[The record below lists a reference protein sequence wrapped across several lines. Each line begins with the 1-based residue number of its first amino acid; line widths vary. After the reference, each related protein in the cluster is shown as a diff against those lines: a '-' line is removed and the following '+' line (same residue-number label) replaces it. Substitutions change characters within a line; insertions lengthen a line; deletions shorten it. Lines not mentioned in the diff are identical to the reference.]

1 MSRAETMKTVA
12 ALKQAGEDAEFYPS
26 SDEIIL
32 KVVSDMCVVLDEFHY
47 SRNEMKSVMD
57 IGAGDGRV
65 LKAIQKGMKE
75 RNPHSP
81 LIECYAIEKA
91 MFHLS
96 NMPKDITVVGTDF
109 EQQALADKPVG
120 SIFCNPPYSQF
131 VDWTLKILREG
142 STRWVYL
149 VIPRRWRDNIDIKRA
164 IDARLGEVTSLGEF
178 DFLDA
183 DRKANAYVELIR
195 VEFSHKHDDAFD
207 RVIEDMMPELDIFD
221 VELDEEA
228 ASSINH
234 EVFQASSNLVEV
246 LVDSYDRDLMSMLQN
261 YKSALSINVRIL
273 KELGVCKAGMLKAI
287 RQKISGLKHEY
298 WKTLFDE
305 MGTIKTRLATKQRKA
320 FLQSLRDKVMI
331 DFTAN
336 NVYSMLIWVSKWAND
351 FFDEQLIELFRTL
364 STDSHVEKYKSN
376 QRIWE
381 QVGWRYNKKSNFS
394 GEGNNQATH
403 YKLEYRMVLSHGGIS
418 TSQWAHDRDKSRGL
432 SDSAFDLLNDVV
444 TVANNLGFPCSD
456 HPRNYEW
463 KSNKKN
469 VLKLND
475 GKPLVAVRAFQN
487 GNMHLH
493 FDQKFM
499 LAINVEAGR
508 LLKWI
513 RNPAEAVTE
522 MQVTGEEAKQV
533 EAMFGSSF
541 RISPDEGMLRLSSK
555 V

>member
-1 MSRAETMKTVA
+1 MSTAATVR
-12 ALKQAGEDAEFYPS
+12 ALKANDEDHEFYPS
-26 SDEIIL
+26 TDEIIQ
-32 KVVSDMCVVLDEFHY
+32 KVVCDMCVVLDEFHY
-47 SRNEMKSVMD
+47 SRHEMKSVLD

-120 SIFCNPPYSQF
+120 AIFCNPPYSEF
-131 VDWTLKILREG
+131 AEWTLKIVREA
-142 STRWVYL
+142 STRWIYL
-149 VIPRRWRDNIDIKRA
+149 VIPRRWRDDVNIKRA
-164 IDARLGEVTSLGEF
+164 IETRLGEVTSLGEF
-178 DFLDA
+178 DFLYA
-183 DRKANAYVELIR
+183 DRKANAFVEVIR
-195 VEFSHKHDDAFD
+195 IEFSHKTVDAFD
-207 RVIEDMMPELDIFD
+207 RVIEDMMPELDVFD
-221 VELDEEA
+221 VQLEEEA
-228 ASSINH
+228 AATPNR
-234 EVFQASSNLVEV
+234 ELFEAGTNLVEV
-246 LVDSYDRDLMSMLQN
+246 LVDSYDRDLMSMLEN
-261 YKSALSINVRIL
+261 YKSALTINVRIL
-273 KELGVCKAGMLKAI
+273 KELGVCKAGVLKAI

-320 FLQSLRDKVMI
+320 FLQSLKDKVTI

-351 FFDEQLIELFRTL
+351 YFDEQLIDLFRTL
-364 STDSHVEKYKSN
+364 SNDSNVEKYKSN
-376 QRIWE
+376 QRVWV
-381 QVGWRYNKKSNFS
+381 QSGWRYGKKANFS
-394 GEGNNQATH
+394 GEGENQATH
-403 YKLEYRMVLSHGGIS
+403 YKLEYRMVISHGGIS
-418 TSQWAHDRDKSRGL
+418 VSTWDWDREQRRGL
-432 SDSAFDLLNDVV
+432 SDSAFDLLNDIV

-469 VLKLND
+469 VLKLNA
-475 GKPLVAVRAFQN
+475 GKPLVSVRAFQN
-487 GNMHLH
+487 GNMHLQ
-493 FDQKFM
+493 FNQKLM
-499 LAINVEAGR
+499 LAVNVEAGR

-513 RNPAEAVTE
+513 RNPAEAVAE

-541 RISPDEGMLRLSSK
+541 QISPDASMLRLAAS
-555 V
+555 

>member
-1 MSRAETMKTVA
+1 MSTAATVR
-12 ALKQAGEDAEFYPS
+12 ALKANDEDAEWYPS
-26 SDEIIL
+26 TDEIIQ
-32 KVVSDMCVVLDEFHY
+32 KVVADMCVVLDEFHY

-81 LIECYAIEKA
+81 LMECYAIEKA
-91 MFHLS
+91 FHHLS
-96 NMPKDITVVGTDF
+96 NMPKDIVVVGTDF

-120 SIFCNPPYSQF
+120 AIFCNPPYSEF
-131 VDWTLKILREG
+131 AEWVVKIIREG
-142 STRWVYL
+142 STRWIYL
-149 VIPRRWRDNIDIKRA
+149 VIPRRWRDDVNIKRA
-164 IDARLGEVTSLGEF
+164 IESRSGEVTSLGEF
-178 DFLDA
+178 DFLSA
-183 DRKANAYVELIR
+183 DRKANAFVEVIR
-195 VEFSHKHDDAFD
+195 VEFGYKTEDAFD
-207 RVIEDMMPELDIFD
+207 RVIEEMMPELNVFD
-221 VELDEEA
+221 VQLEEEA
-228 ASSINH
+228 ASSINR

-246 LVDSYDRDLMSMLQN
+246 LVDSYDRDLMSMLAN
-261 YKSALSINVRIL
+261 YKAALSINIHIL

-320 FLQSLRDKVMI
+320 FLQSLRDKVTI

-336 NVYSMLIWVSKWAND
+336 NVYSMLIWISKWAND
-351 FFDEQLIELFRTL
+351 YFDEQLIELFRTL
-364 STDSHVEKYKSN
+364 SNDSNTEKYKSN
-376 QRIWE
+376 QRIWV
-381 QVGWRYNKKSNFS
+381 QSGWRYGKKSNFS
-394 GEGNNQATH
+394 GEGPEQATH

-418 TSQWAHDRDKSRGL
+418 MSQWAHDRDQRRGL
-432 SDSAFDLLNDVV
+432 SDSAFDLLNDIV

-487 GNMHLH
+487 GNMHMQ
-493 FDQKFM
+493 FNQKLM

-513 RNPAEAVTE
+513 RNPAEAVAE

-541 RISPDEGMLRLSSK
+541 RISPDAGMLRLAAS
-555 V
+555 

>member
-1 MSRAETMKTVA
+1 MSTSATVR
-12 ALKQAGEDAEFYPS
+12 ALKANDEDAEWYPTT
-26 SDEIIL
+26 DEIIQ
-32 KVVSDMCVVLDEFHY
+32 KVVADMCVVLDEFHY

-81 LIECYAIEKA
+81 LMECYAIEKA

-96 NMPKDITVVGTDF
+96 NMPKDIVVVGTDF

-120 SIFCNPPYSQF
+120 AIFCNPPYSEF
-131 VDWTLKILREG
+131 AEWVVKIIREG
-142 STRWVYL
+142 STRWIYL
-149 VIPRRWRDNIDIKRA
+149 VIPRRWRDDVNIKRA
-164 IDARLGEVTSLGEF
+164 IESRSGEVTSLGEF
-178 DFLDA
+178 DFLSA
-183 DRKANAYVELIR
+183 DRKANAFVEVIR
-195 VEFSHKHDDAFD
+195 VEFGYKTEDAFD
-207 RVIEDMMPELDIFD
+207 RVIEEMMPELNVFD
-221 VELDEEA
+221 VQLEEESVSTA
-228 ASSINH
+228 NR

-246 LVDSYDRDLMSMLQN
+246 LVDSYDRDLMSMLAN
-261 YKSALSINVRIL
+261 YKAALSINIHIL

-320 FLQSLRDKVMI
+320 FLQSLRDKVTI

-336 NVYSMLIWVSKWAND
+336 NVYSMLIWISKWAND
-351 FFDEQLIELFRTL
+351 YFDEQLIELFRTL
-364 STDSHVEKYKSN
+364 SNDSNTEKYKSN

-394 GEGNNQATH
+394 GEGDNQATH
-403 YKLEYRMVLSHGGIS
+403 YKLEYRMVISHGGICV
-418 TSQWAHDRDKSRGL
+418 SRWNPANVGL
-432 SDSAFDLLNDVV
+432 SDSAFDLLNDIV
-444 TVANNLGFPCSD
+444 TVANNLGFPCND

-463 KSNKKN
+463 RSGRKH

-487 GNMHLH
+487 GNMHMH
-493 FDQKFM
+493 FNPKLM

-513 RNPAEAVTE
+513 RNPAEAVAE

-533 EAMFGSSF
+533 EAMFGASF
-541 RISPDEGMLRLSSK
+541 RISPDAGMLKLAAS
-555 V
+555 